1 MSIWATVD
9 PLLDRTDDLA
19 ALRIHGLQLLAAR
32 RWRAIGR
39 PVPPELLEDERAA
52 AIATLAVPA
61 LLARVRTVVD
71 GPLVLLKGPI
81 VAARYPDP
89 ALRPSGD
96 IDLLVPDAAAAERTL
111 RESGFEL
118 AEGEQTSARQPH
130 RPPLRWPTSPLR
142 VEIHHS
148 LPVPEWSSPPPAD
161 RLLATATPAVVGV
174 DSILTLPPAHHA
186 VLLAGHA
193 WVHYGPRPR
202 LRDLIDV
209 ALMADGVDPAEL
221 SAIAHEWGLHRVW
234 ATTMTAANALRRPSS
249 ALRGSPS
256 RHARGSIAIRERTVA
271 EEHATRWLGAL
282 WAPSWRIVPR
292 ALAMTVGR
300 DLRPLPGE
308 SWSVKLPRMGWTL
321 RNALMPMSE
330 RHRRS

>member
-1 MSIWATVD
+1 MSILTAVD
-9 PLLDRTDDLA
+9 PLLDRSDDLA
-19 ALRIHGLQLLAAR
+19 ALRIHRLQLLAAR
-32 RWRAIGR
+32 RWRATGR
-39 PVPPELLEDERAA
+39 PVPPELLADERTA
-52 AIATLAVPA
+52 AIATLAVPP
-61 LLARVRTVVD
+61 LLVRVRAVVG

-96 IDLLVPDAAAAERTL
+96 IDLLVPDAVAAERTL
-111 RESGFEL
+111 REAGFEL
-118 AEGEQTSARQPH
+118 AEGEETSARQPH

-148 LPVPEWSSPPPAD
+148 LPVPGWSNPPSTD
-161 RLLATATPAVVGV
+161 RLLAAATPAVVGV
-174 DSILTLPPAHHA
+174 DGFLTLPPAHHA

-209 ALMADGVDPAEL
+209 ALMAEGVAPAVL
-221 SAIAHEWGLHRVW
+221 TAIAHEWGLQRVW
-234 ATTMTAANALRRPSS
+234 ATTMTAADALRCPSS
-249 ALRGSPS
+249 ALTASPT
-256 RHARGSIAIRERTVA
+256 RHARGGIAIRERTVA
-271 EEHATRWLGAL
+271 EEHAMRWLGAF
-282 WAPSWRIVPR
+282 WAPNWGAIPR
-292 ALAMTVGR
+292 AVLMTVGR
-300 DLRPLPGE
+300 DLRPLPDE

-321 RNALMPMSE
+321 RNALMPISA